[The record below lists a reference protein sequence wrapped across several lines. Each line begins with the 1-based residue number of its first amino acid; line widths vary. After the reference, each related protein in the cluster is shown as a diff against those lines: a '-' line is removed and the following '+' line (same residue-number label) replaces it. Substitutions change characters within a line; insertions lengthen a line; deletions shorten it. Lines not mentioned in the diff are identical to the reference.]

1 MILLLIIAGLII
13 MYSKTKF
20 NQESARLEKYVLE
33 LIKERLTDL
42 MTDLGRVK
50 ESLAAGFTWSQCL
63 ESQKM
68 VSGIISV
75 YLADCKALSQKFM
88 KH

>member
-42 MTDLGRVK
+42 MGRVK

>member
-1 MILLLIIAGLII
+1 MILLLTIAGLII

-42 MTDLGRVK
+42 MGRVK